1 MAASFRLLK
10 NLFNKEAK
18 YKKLK
23 IFIFGVILDTELC
36 EIRTARKAQFIL
48 KRLNQ
53 DSHQIFQSLI
63 LEIDDFQS
71 KKIRVLLYEA

>member
-23 IFIFGVILDTELC
+23 IFIFGVIASFSTIFFEKQDLKFLN
-36 EIRTARKAQFIL
+36 IL
-48 KRLNQ
+48 IYMRAFDAGFNLLKKYLLNLN
-53 DSHQIFQSLI
+53 INLTN
-63 LEIDDFQS
+63 
-71 KKIRVLLYEA
+71 K